1 MPTLMQK
8 IRLAFKGWNRR
19 RDEARVEA
27 QKEFV
32 TRNVGWG
39 APGAP
44 GHAADKPSGQTLASD
59 RAPDMDGLIVAFL
72 DDSGVIAY
80 YLDCEVGEV
89 LDVRDGS
96 TLAAPRYR
104 RVPRRNEAG
113 EAADRHA
120 FIDSRA
126 PGAPR
131 ERLMRAAASG
141 EEFRRVLGSDRS
153 LERALYSFKNDRVL
167 QAVLEWLRSEGLE

>member
-27 QKEFV
+27 QKDFV
-32 TRNVGWG
+32 TRNVGGG

-96 TLAAPRYR
+96 ALDARGAASPPRAPPHRGGRGRRPR
-104 RVPRRNEAG
+104 RVHRLPRPWRSSREIDARCRVRGGVPPRPGERPFAG
-113 EAADRHA
+113 TC
-120 FIDSRA
+120 
-126 PGAPR
+126 
-131 ERLMRAAASG
+131 L
-141 EEFRRVLGSDRS
+141 V
-153 LERALYSFKNDRVL
+153 
-167 QAVLEWLRSEGLE
+167 